1 MNFRL
6 HAIVALMGAI
16 LLLPLAARA
25 QQQPA
30 QPPAQQ
36 PAGQQQPSQEGAP
49 APGQQPTG
57 PQSIGKPPAAPVEP
71 VMSGPYPVMSKAAE
85 DRARQIFEMFNHSDF
100 SAMWAALSE
109 GRKRQVK
116 EEKRFIEGNKKYRER
131 LGNEV
136 EVREENIVPYLFAP
150 DTVYSRLSTFSNI
163 RVPLAFT
170 ITINQLGQIDDFD
183 FKLIP
188 DTIAEGKYA
197 GYDDVAKL
205 KLPFNGDWL
214 VYQGGRNV
222 FENPYALNDDQRY
235 GLDFAYLKNGRLFSG
250 PGGMR
255 ASNADYYCFGQP
267 ILAPFDGTI
276 ARAVGGYDDAPPGRP
291 TGDPSDGNMIVI
303 THEEGDSH
311 ESVLMN
317 HLKQNSLKVK
327 RGDQV
332 KAGDEL
338 AECGNS
344 GSGPVP
350 HLHFQLQKSAGNPL
364 PAQFKDYIAN
374 GKPVASGEPVRG
386 QFVKNGTAMQTGAV
400 TTSSGNAKIM
410 TATPASGSETKT
422 APTQNPSH

>member
-6 HAIVALMGAI
+6 HAIVALAGAI

-36 PAGQQQPSQEGAP
+36 PAGQQPSSGQDAL
-49 APGQQPTG
+49 APGQQTTG
-57 PQSIGKPPAAPVEP
+57 PQSIGKPPATPIEP
-71 VMSGPYPVMSKAAE
+71 VMGGPYPVMSHAAE

-131 LGNEV
+131 LGNET
-136 EVREENIVPYLFAP
+136 EVRAENIVPNLFAP
-150 DTVYSRLSTFSNI
+150 DTVYSRLSTFSNV

-188 DTIAEGKYA
+188 ENIAEGKYA

-205 KLPFNGDWL
+205 KLPFNGEWL

-222 FENPYALNDDQRY
+222 FDNPYAINEDQRF

-250 PGGMR
+250 PGGSR
-255 ASNADYYCFGQP
+255 AKNSDYYCFGQAV
-267 ILAPFDGTI
+267 LAPFDGTVS
-276 ARAVGGYDDAPPGRP
+276 RAVAGYDDAPPGKP
-291 TGDPSDGNMIVI
+291 TGDPSDGNLVVI
-303 THEEGDSH
+303 THEEGDTH

-332 KAGDEL
+332 KTGDVL

-344 GSGPVP
+344 GAGPVP
-350 HLHFQLQKSAGNPL
+350 HLHFQLEKSAGTPL
-364 PAQFKDYIAN
+364 PAQFKDYIAD

-386 QFVKNGTAMQTGAV
+386 QFVKNGTAMQTNSV

-410 TATPASGSETKT
+410 TATPAAGSGNNT
-422 APTQNPSH
+422 APPQSPSH